1 MLYSTGAT
9 MRVFKTRWFARFAR
23 RESISDR
30 TLVNAVAGAECGL
43 IDAVLGGDL
52 IKLRIARPRAGKRGG
67 YRAIIAYGRA
77 RRAVF
82 LIGFAKS
89 ARDNINPDQL
99 ADLKEA
105 ASELLALSD
114 DEIDQRLRTRTLEEI
129 DHDED
134 P

>member
-1 MLYSTGAT
+1 
-9 MRVFKTRWFARFAR
+9 MRIFKTRWFARFAR
-23 RESISDR
+23 SESISDR
-30 TLVNAVAGAECGL
+30 TLVNAVASAERGL

-52 IKLRIARPRAGKRGG
+52 IKLRIARPGAGKRGG
-67 YRAIIAYGRA
+67 YRAIIAYARA

-89 ARDNINPDQL
+89 ARDNIAPDQL

-114 DEIDQRLRTRTLEEI
+114 HEIAQRLRTRTLEEI
-129 DHDED
+129 DHDKD

>member
-1 MLYSTGAT
+1 
-9 MRVFKTRWFARFAR
+9 MRCSAPSSSSCA
-23 RESISDR
+23 SPDPAPA
-30 TLVNAVAGAECGL
+30 N
-43 IDAVLGGDL
+43 
-52 IKLRIARPRAGKRGG
+52 GG
-67 YRAIIAYGRA
+67 YRVIVAYARA

-89 ARDNINPDQL
+89 AHDHIAPDQL

-114 DEIDQRLRTRTLEEI
+114 HKIARRLQTRTLEEI